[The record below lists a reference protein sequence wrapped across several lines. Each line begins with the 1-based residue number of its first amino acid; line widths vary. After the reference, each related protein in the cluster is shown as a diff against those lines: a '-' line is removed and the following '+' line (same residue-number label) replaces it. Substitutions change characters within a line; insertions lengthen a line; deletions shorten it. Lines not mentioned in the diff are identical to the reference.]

1 MSFDESLNKVM
12 QISQMDLVVRF
23 WNTTEIWVSVWC
35 WDSNFLG
42 NTRADTI
49 LVTFND
55 YMSTLDPNK
64 MIQISVD
71 GLSTNWK
78 LMESLKRNRLEN
90 EQSQLIEIASC
101 GLHIVH
107 RPYKTGAESTDWEL
121 KKILKGTFTPPH
133 DSPARRYDYIS
144 LTGSNTFPLFFC
156 ATRWNADAEVADQ
169 LINIWENVTKIVRF
183 QEKLPNSK
191 QLSCKSFLSIQSAM
205 NKFVVSKLQF
215 FRFVGSLFQPFL
227 TVYQTDWPVLSF
239 MYGDL
244 IDMVKNLLQLLWNR
258 MF

>member
-1 MSFDESLNKVM
+1 MSFDDSLNKVT

-78 LMESLKRNRLEN
+78 FMESLKRNRLEN

-101 GLHIVH
+101 GLYIVH

-121 KKILKGTFTPPH
+121 KKILKGTFTLPH
-133 DSPARRYDYIS
+133 DSPARRDDYIS
-144 LTGSNTFPLFFC
+144 LTGSNTFPLFFLC
-156 ATRWNADAEVADQ
+156 NKVDRRCRGCWSTNQRMGKCDKD
-169 LINIWENVTKIVRF
+169 
-183 QEKLPNSK
+183 SK
-191 QLSCKSFLSIQSAM
+191 
-205 NKFVVSKLQF
+205 VSGKT
-215 FRFVGSLFQPFL
+215 S
-227 TVYQTDWPVLSF
+227 
-239 MYGDL
+239 
-244 IDMVKNLLQLLWNR
+244 
-258 MF
+258 